1 MYCEHCGLQ
10 IMPQKPVCTRCGVS
24 PTYHWVQLTGLLL
37 LLLALA
43 INSLVAW
50 FLLPRMAASHPG
62 YRFFS
67 AWEWT
72 DRNVSL
78 YGWAPI
84 AIALLVWDILV
95 WQKVKKANP
104 VPKLKGWVSRKM
116 LTFVL
121 AAGFAPI
128 LPWWIPAGQPSE
140 KVMSAFANHPG
151 LPALVSWGAI
161 LVACALLCANS
172 ETRDMLLG
180 RGRALSM
187 VGLGILALVFS
198 LTLVGWSLT

>member
-37 LLLALA
+37 LLLALVV
-43 INSLVAW
+43 NSLVAW

-62 YRFFS
+62 HRFFP
-67 AWEWT
+67 AWAWI

-78 YGWAPI
+78 YGWVPI
-84 AIALLVWDILV
+84 ALTLLVWDLVV
-95 WQKVKKANP
+95 WQKVKKAKP
-104 VPKLKGWVSRKM
+104 MPKLKGWVSRKM

-128 LPWWIPAGQPSE
+128 LPWWIPAGQPSDRIL
-140 KVMSAFANHPG
+140 STFATHPG
-151 LPALVSWGAI
+151 LPAMVSGGAI
-161 LVACALLCANS
+161 LIACALLCANS

-180 RGRALSM
+180 RGKALSI
-187 VGLGILALVFS
+187 VSLSILALVFS
-198 LTLVGWSLT
+198 LTLFGWSLT